1 VSADGTAQLWDVASG
16 RATPLLRGHTDQVW
30 AVAFMPDGR
39 GLFTG
44 SWDGTA
50 RLWGVAAAEIDRRRQ
65 AAR

>member
-1 VSADGTAQLWDVASG
+1 
-16 RATPLLRGHTDQVW
+16 
-30 AVAFMPDGR
+30 MPDGR